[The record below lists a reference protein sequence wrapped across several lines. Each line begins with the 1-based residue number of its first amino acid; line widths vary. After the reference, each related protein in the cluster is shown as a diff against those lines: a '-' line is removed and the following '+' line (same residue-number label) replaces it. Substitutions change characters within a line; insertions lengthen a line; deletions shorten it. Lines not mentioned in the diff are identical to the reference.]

1 MPGECTERRDDAC
14 LRENQGRLHGAGGIR
29 TGASSKGENSDGAE
43 TLLFLT
49 REWQK
54 QSRMT
59 WERLEQVRKSTSSP
73 RGLVKLNYN
82 RERSWGSNH
91 QTVKTPCSR
100 RPWGN
105 SRHFEAE
112 E

>member
-49 REWQK
+49 RE
-54 QSRMT
+54 
-59 WERLEQVRKSTSSP
+59 
-73 RGLVKLNYN
+73 
-82 RERSWGSNH
+82 
-91 QTVKTPCSR
+91 
-100 RPWGN
+100 
-105 SRHFEAE
+105 
-112 E
+112 